1 MEKEKKKRGSGCLIW
16 VIAIVILIAWVWN
29 NGNQTAKRATMP
41 PMSTTAEPAAS
52 PTALPGSAAEAVQ
65 NGELTL
71 SDIRNRAD
79 AIGWSY
85 SAWQEWYYI
94 AGQTGTTMEAIEA
107 AAAELNQ
114 KLASGDPDFFAA
126 LEKIGISREDAE
138 KMKPEELFEQTIY
151 GLQSVGR

>member
-16 VIAIVILIAWVWN
+16 VIAIAILIAWVWN
-29 NGNQTAKRATMP
+29 NGDQAAKRAA
-41 PMSTTAEPAAS
+41 STTTKVSTAESTS

-65 NGELTL
+65 NGELTM
-71 SDIRNRAD
+71 SDIAKRAD

-151 GLQSVGR
+151 GL

>member
-1 MEKEKKKRGSGCLIW
+1 MESEDQKHSIKGFILGL
-16 VIAIVILIAWVWN
+16 VIVLMILIMWN
-29 NGNQTAKRATMP
+29 NGDQAAKREA
-41 PMSTTAEPAAS
+41 STTVKVSTAESTS

-71 SDIRNRAD
+71 LDIRNRAD

-85 SAWQEWYYI
+85 TAWQEWYYI

-138 KMKPEELFEQTIY
+138 KMKPEELFEKTIY